1 MVIKSILLT
10 KSSTSSGRCWIR
22 HALFGST
29 GGKQGHP
36 PTEWLQNHTRRNRP
50 PRSGLMRSPSGKGLG
65 MIKVF
70 GNEMFHT
77 TLYVPLHWLPNPS
90 DTQSPSGTHQQLHLP
105 SLALFHPN
113 LGLAILNCL
122 NLSGEVLIHKS
133 QMGWFVVGQNYCFLS
148 SLNYLLNI
156 CKNLCLGSFFI

>member
-10 KSSTSSGRCWIR
+10 KSRTSSGRCWIR

-36 PTEWLQNHTRRNRP
+36 PTEWLQNHTRRSRP
-50 PRSGLMRSPSGKGLG
+50 LRSGLMRSPSGKGLG

-77 TLYVPLHWLPNPS
+77 TLLYVK
-90 DTQSPSGTHQQLHLP
+90 
-105 SLALFHPN
+105 AR
-113 LGLAILNCL
+113 
-122 NLSGEVLIHKS
+122 LSGIKSGHQSRRHKRCRFEPWVGKIPWGSKRQPTPLFLPGKFHGQRSLVGHSLWS
-133 QMGWFVVGQNYCFLS
+133 QKVGHDWARTHAKAYQLVHLWYYIWGL
-148 SLNYLLNI
+148 
-156 CKNLCLGSFFI
+156 